1 MMGLVFGEGRRR
13 RHIVESLRR
22 LGPSTATDVSKDT
35 GIGTALLYPTLMA
48 MEDAKT
54 VSSRWDDPEGPT
66 PRRRLYE
73 IDGDAEIAA

>member
-13 RHIVESLRR
+13 ERIVESLRR
-22 LGPSTATDVSKDT
+22 LGPSTAMDVSKDT

-48 MEDAKT
+48 LEDAKT
-54 VSSRWDDPEGPT
+54 VSSRWEDPEGPS

-73 IDGDAEIAA
+73 IDGAAEIAA